1 MFVSGVIILIFHNKF
16 LVRHCLDSFEN
27 FQMNPNNLL
36 SRFEGLHKEYLYK
49 PLSLVVRRMGQKM
62 FGKAD
67 YAILL
72 HWLPQWVLK
81 GVTR

>member
-1 MFVSGVIILIFHNKF
+1 
-16 LVRHCLDSFEN
+16 
-27 FQMNPNNLL
+27 MNPNNLL